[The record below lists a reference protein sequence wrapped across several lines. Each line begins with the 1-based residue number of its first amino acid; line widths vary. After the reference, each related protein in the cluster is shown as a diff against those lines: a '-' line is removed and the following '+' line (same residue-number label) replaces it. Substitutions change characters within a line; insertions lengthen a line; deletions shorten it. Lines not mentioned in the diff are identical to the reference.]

1 MTEQN
6 AIFSSETPAAGG
18 ANNSGSNASANLPEV
33 ASSAEGVVVIEPATP
48 DDSPAAL
55 GSDVT
60 EIEAHEIS
68 DAAFRIALLENEC
81 ARLTSSIDAMF
92 IKAHKFCGIV
102 AGLVGE
108 DKRPINL
115 YECELL
121 LRDKITRS
129 AEQIQALELDRI
141 ATHREAIA
149 AEHATPLT
157 TRYIVADSYII
168 IDNRQEAQRAALQIA
183 LDSGTTA
190 LLASINGAE
199 QVVINPVWEAA

>member
-33 ASSAEGVVVIEPATP
+33 ASSAEGVVVIEPP
-48 DDSPAAL
+48 KPDSPAAVR
-55 GSDVT
+55 SDVN
-60 EIEAHEIS
+60 EIEAQEIS

-92 IKAHKFCGIV
+92 SAARKFCGIV
-102 AGLVGE
+102 AELVGE

-121 LRDKITRS
+121 LRDKIARCE
-129 AEQIQALELDRI
+129 AHIQALERDLAI
-141 ATHREAIA
+141 THCKAMA
-149 AEHATPLT
+149 AAHAAPLIP
-157 TRYIVADSYII
+157 RYLVADSYII
-168 IDNRQEAQRAALQIA
+168 AENRSEAKRHALQSA
-183 LDSGTTA
+183 LDSGQAVIVAPIT
-190 LLASINGAE
+190 SAE
-199 QVVINPVWEAA
+199 QVEIDTIWAAA

>member
-6 AIFSSETPAAGG
+6 AIFSSDTPAAGG
-18 ANNSGSNASANLPEV
+18 ANNSGSNALANLPEV

-60 EIEAHEIS
+60 EIEAQEIS

-115 YECELL
+115 YECEILI
-121 LRDKITRS
+121 RDKITRS
-129 AEQIQALELDRI
+129 AAQIQALELDREI
-141 ATHREAIA
+141 THSQEIA
-149 AEHATPLT
+149 AAHAAPLIH
-157 TRYIVADSYII
+157 RYIVADSYII
-168 IDNRQEAQRAALQIA
+168 AENRSEAKRHALQAA
-183 LDSGTTA
+183 LDSGQAVIVAPIT
-190 LLASINGAE
+190 SAE
-199 QVVINPVWEAA
+199 QVEIDTIWAAA